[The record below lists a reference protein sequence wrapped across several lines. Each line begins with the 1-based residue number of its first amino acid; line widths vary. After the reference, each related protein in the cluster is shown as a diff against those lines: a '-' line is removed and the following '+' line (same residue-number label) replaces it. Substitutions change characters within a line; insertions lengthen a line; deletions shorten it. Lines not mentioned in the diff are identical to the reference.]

1 MLDFFRKLIPD
12 QHPFRLLYHKLRAI
26 FAAYWW
32 RFPGRDLTVIA
43 VTGTNGKTTTCNILH
58 HIFMTAGYQTGML
71 TTVNFKMGTQTMV
84 NLAKQTTMPPFFIQ
98 KHLREMVVRGFKV
111 AILETT
117 SHALHQSRLWGTPI
131 HTAVFTN
138 LTEDHLLYHG
148 GMENYRAAK
157 GLLFKHFHKVSVINR
172 DDPNYDYFAGFPV
185 ERLFSYGIQQGVFGA
200 RNLEM
205 RANGTAFDLRI
216 PNGEIRID
224 FPMPGRMNVY
234 NALAA
239 ASVAV
244 AQGISLETIKKALE
258 SLPPVPG
265 RVEVV
270 DAGQPY
276 TVVVDYAHSEDA
288 LDQLLKMFRELTK
301 GKLIVVFGAT
311 GGGRDQAKRPKMGAV
326 AHRYADTII
335 LTDDDPYEE
344 DRYGI
349 VQMIAAGIPR
359 EEGEGLWKILDRKEA
374 IRLALSLAKEGDT
387 VVIAGKGGEEV
398 QVIGKQHLPYDDR
411 VVVRETLART
421 VDVEVS

>member
-1 MLDFFRKLIPD
+1 
-12 QHPFRLLYHKLRAI
+12 
-26 FAAYWW
+26 
-32 RFPGRDLTVIA
+32 
-43 VTGTNGKTTTCNILH
+43 
-58 HIFMTAGYQTGML
+58 MTAGYKTGML
-71 TTVNFKMGTQTMV
+71 TTVNFKMGDRTWS
-84 NLAKQTTMPPFFIQ
+84 NLAKQTTMPPFFVQ
-98 KHLREMVVRGFKV
+98 KKLREMVDLGFKV
-111 AILETT
+111 AVLETT
-117 SHALHQSRLWGTPI
+117 SHAMHQARLWGTPI

-148 GMENYRAAK
+148 SMENYRAAK

-244 AQGISLETIKKALE
+244 AHGISLENIKKALE
-258 SLPPVPG
+258 TLPPVPG

-276 TVVVDYAHSEDA
+276 TIVVDYAHSEDA
-288 LDQLLKMFRELTK
+288 LEQLLHMFRDLTK
-301 GKLIVVFGAT
+301 GKLHLVFGAT
-311 GGGRDQAKRPKMGAV
+311 GGGRDKAKRPKMGAV
-326 AHRYADTII
+326 AHRYADTIV

-349 VQMIAAGIPR
+349 IQMIAEGIPR
-359 EEGEGLWKILDRKEA
+359 EEGENLWKIMDRKEA
-374 IRLALSLAKEGDT
+374 IRLALSLAQEGDT

-398 QVIGKQHLPYDDR
+398 QVIGKQLIPYDDR
-411 VVVRETLART
+411 IVVRETLART
-421 VDVEVS
+421 VDVEVA